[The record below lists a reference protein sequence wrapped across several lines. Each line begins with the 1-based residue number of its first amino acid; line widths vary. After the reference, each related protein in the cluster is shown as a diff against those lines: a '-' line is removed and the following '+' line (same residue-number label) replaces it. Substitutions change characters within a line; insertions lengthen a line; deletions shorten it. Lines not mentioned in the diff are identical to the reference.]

1 MCLLS
6 MEKETLHRFFE
17 GKASYREEEEVCN
30 WAEASETNM
39 QEYIKERKYFDMLL
53 VHDKKNRKPHISS
66 GNAYQLNIIL
76 KYAAVIALFI
86 MCSLQVYQLIQS
98 TTEQEMNMISV
109 PTGQRVNIQLSD
121 GTNVWLNSGSKMEY
135 PAAFTKRKGKREV
148 TLNGEGY
155 FEVAKDAKR
164 PFVVQTGKYDIEV
177 LGTKFNVDAYNK
189 ASSFSTALMEGSIQ
203 ISDKAEPTKKIILH
217 PLQKA
222 DYINGQLVVEKIQ
235 NYDIYR
241 WKEGLLCFEHI
252 AFNDLMKEFE
262 KTYDIQIINKNKNLE
277 NYICSGK
284 FRISDGLDFI
294 LHVLQRDVK
303 FSFSRNENNTIIY
316 IK

>member
-1 MCLLS
+1 

-30 WAEASETNM
+30 WAEASENNM

-66 GNAYQLNIIL
+66 GNVYQLNIIL

-86 MCSLQVYQLIQS
+86 MCSLQGYQLIQS
-98 TTEQEMNMISV
+98 TTDQEMNMISV

-262 KTYDIQIINKNKNLE
+262 KTYDIQIINKNKNLD

>member
-1 MCLLS
+1 

-30 WAEASETNM
+30 WAEASENNM

-66 GNAYQLNIIL
+66 GNVYQLNIIL

-86 MCSLQVYQLIQS
+86 MCSLQGYQLIQS
-98 TTEQEMNMISV
+98 TTDQEMNMISV

-155 FEVAKDAKR
+155 FEVAKDTKR

>member
-1 MCLLS
+1 

-30 WAEASETNM
+30 WAEASENNM

-66 GNAYQLNIIL
+66 GNVYQLNIIL

-86 MCSLQVYQLIQS
+86 MCSLQGYQLIQS
-98 TTEQEMNMISV
+98 TTDQEMNMISV